1 MTPVEKLQLKNAA
14 MRVLHTPGGPLAAKG
29 PSARTPVSGE
39 AAQAAGGAGC
49 ALSKP
54 GAGKAPLE
62 MTLVFDRALSAEE
75 VKTAGADVIFAL
87 KSADEIFRNVR
98 CNVVWWHSDEKI
110 IHEVTA
116 APMIQMGRCFENWQP
131 DPTQKRLELLMA
143 DLKKFQ
149 ARSRLIIIVTKQIP
163 AIGDGKLL
171 HDSLNPFLYHRVILK
186 KENGLVSGRELLQMA
201 RERMSEG

>member
-14 MRVLHTPGGPLAAKG
+14 MRVLHAPGGSLSSKG
-29 PSARTPVSGE
+29 PAVR
-39 AAQAAGGAGC
+39 
-49 ALSKP
+49 P

-62 MTLVFDRALSAEE
+62 MTLVFDQALSTEQ
-75 VKTAGADVIFAL
+75 VRTAGADIISTL

-110 IHEVTA
+110 AHEVTA
-116 APMIQMGRCFENWQP
+116 APMIQMGRCFENWQQSCAEKHL
-131 DPTQKRLELLMA
+131 DVLMA

-149 ARSRLIIIVTKQIP
+149 ARSRLFIVVTNQIP

-171 HDSLNPFLYHRVILK
+171 HDSLNPFLYHRLILK

-201 RERMSEG
+201 RENMGTGC